1 MSRRLARMSTA
12 LLLGAVLAEGGCIH
26 AKDRATG
33 YGTGAPVVTQGLEDV
48 PVAGHRV
55 WLRPHGRGRLV
66 GELLYVEPL
75 GQVAVLSKKGQVETM
90 AVADLRRA
98 TVLTD
103 PNAHVWL
110 ASAGS
115 ATAVLVPI
123 TLTTGGFVLFLA
135 PTVGFAG
142 VLAMG
147 IIWAESR
154 VVLRKKELLLLYQYA
169 RWPQG
174 KPRPKQ
180 EAPPK
185 PEPAPQAPA
194 PEPEPIEP
202 VPFE

>member
-1 MSRRLARMSTA
+1 M
-12 LLLGAVLAEGGCIH
+12 
-26 AKDRATG
+26 
-33 YGTGAPVVTQGLEDV
+33 
-48 PVAGHRV
+48 
-55 WLRPHGRGRLV
+55 
-66 GELLYVEPL
+66 
-75 GQVAVLSKKGQVETM
+75 LSKKGQVETM

-103 PNAHVWL
+103 TNAHVWL

-123 TLTTGGFVLFLA
+123 TLTTGGFVWFLM

-202 VPFE
+202 VPAPDRSTKVTPSDRAKARSAPERTKKASSSAEPKADAPMPLE